1 MGVQTEGSL
10 ELLQKTRRCR
20 FLSKP
25 CFWTWSYKACLA
37 FNIST
42 TLLPIHSL
50 QQTGVC
56 PEGINRLFEIW
67 RTSINPL
74 SRPVCGSVGIKT
86 AGLKHE
92 ASPLRFSC
100 WTCHYVTHGGCFPF
114 VLLAS
119 YTCCLALV
127 LHWPRLVVKSLE
139 HAPMAQRPRLVM

>member
-1 MGVQTEGSL
+1 MGFQTEGSL
-10 ELLQKTRRCR
+10 ELLQKTRRCS

-37 FNIST
+37 FNIRI

-67 RTSINPL
+67 KTTEHFKQTCLWICWHKN
-74 SRPVCGSVGIKT
+74 CGAKT
-86 AGLKHE
+86 RGQPAEIFLLNMSLRNTRWMFSLCVTCLLHVLPCSG
-92 ASPLRFSC
+92 ASL
-100 WTCHYVTHGGCFPF
+100 T
-114 VLLAS
+114 
-119 YTCCLALV
+119 
-127 LHWPRLVVKSLE
+127 RLVVKSLE

>member
-1 MGVQTEGSL
+1 MGFQTEGSL
-10 ELLQKTRRCR
+10 ELLQKTRRCS

-37 FNIST
+37 FNICT

-67 RTSINPL
+67 RTFMNTL

-86 AGLKHE
+86 AGLKHG

-100 WTCHYVTHGGCFPF
+100 WTCHYVTQGGCFPLCVTCLLH
-114 VLLAS
+114 VLPCSGAS
-119 YTCCLALV
+119 LTRLV
-127 LHWPRLVVKSLE
+127 LKSLE